1 MCLRSGGREMALVT
15 AQPPPPAALA
25 PRLRGLLSV
34 SKLSLGSGTAKS
46 QRSGRCLPEPLP
58 QRQPALG
65 GGKERG
71 QGKSSQVFP
80 FHRAHPPRKRLSGKG
95 INGAFNVQTQPA
107 SHFPGKNQ
115 TSVEIPHTRASF
127 LGSPE
132 NRGMFLSPRLTRL
145 TPKTLTWPTRAVA
158 AVMVHRGT
166 STCQPANTAAIGA
179 PSGPRQVF

>member
-1 MCLRSGGREMALVT
+1 MPAEWGQGDGLGHCTATSPCCPGPTAAGAAICEQTVLGVRDSKEPKIRSMPPRA
-15 AQPPPPAALA
+15 PPPAAA
-25 PRLRGLLSV
+25 SSWGREGE
-34 SKLSLGSGTAKS
+34 GT
-46 QRSGRCLPEPLP
+46 
-58 QRQPALG
+58 
-65 GGKERG
+65 GKEHC
-71 QGKSSQVFP
+71 QVFP

-132 NRGMFLSPRLTRL
+132 NRGMFLSPRLTPL
-145 TPKTLTWPTRAVA
+145 TPKTLTRPTRAVA
-158 AVMVHRGT
+158 AVVVHRGT